1 MSDLHRQMRIR
12 TRKDHRCAYCRD
24 VIPKGTVVLCEHG
37 IYDHEPYRRYACMTC
52 EPHVDEF
59 WKWTH
64 YECDNPLDE
73 SFAYFM
79 ELRGD
84 AE

>member
-1 MSDLHRQMRIR
+1 
-12 TRKDHRCAYCRD
+12 
-24 VIPKGTVVLCEHG
+24 
-37 IYDHEPYRRYACMTC
+37 MTC